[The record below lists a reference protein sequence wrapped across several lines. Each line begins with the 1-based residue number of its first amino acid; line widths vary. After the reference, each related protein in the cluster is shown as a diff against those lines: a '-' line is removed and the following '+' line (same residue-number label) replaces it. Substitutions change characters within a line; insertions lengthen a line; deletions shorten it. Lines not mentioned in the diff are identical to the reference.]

1 MTRKPFLTFFSASL
15 LSIKV
20 IMVFLLVSLSMVVK
34 AQETFFIPLQSDIRT
49 SDPLLDSLENK
60 SLFTTSRNSI
70 RKILA
75 NEPDRWDLIIP
86 LENESNWVLALEK
99 VKIWDNLASIETASG
114 KKISLPSDGVHY
126 RGTVKGHKGS
136 LVSMSIFDNGITG
149 FVSFPE
155 RGNFQLNPNTHVS
168 MGAFVNHVLY
178 PVSSLP
184 IRKTYECAAAE
195 GEPYR
200 AEELKS
206 FGTLRAEPKCIKV
219 YYELDY
225 DIFQDKGGV
234 APSLQ
239 FLTSLFNQ
247 VSTLFSND
255 GVQIRLSGVKIWD
268 IPSPYNGSDSEEML
282 TQFGATRTS
291 FTGDIGQLIS
301 YKASGG
307 IAWVRGVCSPS
318 RFRLSFASIDDS
330 FQSFPTYSWSVFV
343 MAHELGHTLGSSH
356 THACVWNGNNTAI
369 DGCYS
374 TEGGCNSFGLPA
386 AG

>member
-1 MTRKPFLTFFSASL
+1 
-15 LSIKV
+15 
-20 IMVFLLVSLSMVVK
+20 MVFLLVSPSILLR
-34 AQETFFIPLQSDIRT
+34 AQETFFVPSPAEIRT
-49 SDPLLDSLENK
+49 SDLLLDSLVNK
-60 SLFTTSRNSI
+60 SLFTASKNSI

-86 LENESNWVLALEK
+86 LENEANWVLALEK

-136 LVSMSIFDNGITG
+136 LVSMSIFDNGMTG
-149 FVSFPE
+149 FVSFPD
-155 RGNFQLNPNTHVS
+155 RGNFQMNPNTHVS

-234 APSLQ
+234 A
-239 FLTSLFNQ
+239 
-247 VSTLFSND
+247 
-255 GVQIRLSGVKIWD
+255 
-268 IPSPYNGSDSEEML
+268 
-282 TQFGATRTS
+282 A
-291 FTGDIGQLIS
+291 
-301 YKASGG
+301 
-307 IAWVRGVCSPS
+307 
-318 RFRLSFASIDDS
+318 
-330 FQSFPTYSWSVFV
+330 
-343 MAHELGHTLGSSH
+343 
-356 THACVWNGNNTAI
+356 
-369 DGCYS
+369 
-374 TEGGCNSFGLPA
+374 
-386 AG
+386 

>member
-1 MTRKPFLTFFSASL
+1 MIRKPFLTFFSASL

-34 AQETFFIPLQSDIRT
+34 AQETFFIPLQSDFRS
-49 SDPLLDSLENK
+49 SDPLLDSLVNK

-206 FGTLRAEPKCIKV
+206 FGT
-219 YYELDY
+219 
-225 DIFQDKGGV
+225 
-234 APSLQ
+234 
-239 FLTSLFNQ
+239 
-247 VSTLFSND
+247 
-255 GVQIRLSGVKIWD
+255 
-268 IPSPYNGSDSEEML
+268 
-282 TQFGATRTS
+282 
-291 FTGDIGQLIS
+291 
-301 YKASGG
+301 YK
-307 IAWVRGVCSPS
+307 
-318 RFRLSFASIDDS
+318 
-330 FQSFPTYSWSVFV
+330 
-343 MAHELGHTLGSSH
+343 EK
-356 THACVWNGNNTAI
+356 
-369 DGCYS
+369 
-374 TEGGCNSFGLPA
+374 E
-386 AG
+386 

>member
-1 MTRKPFLTFFSASL
+1 MIHKPFLKFFSAYL
-15 LSIKV
+15 LKIKV
-20 IMVFLLVSLSMVVK
+20 IMVFLLVSLSILVK
-34 AQETFFIPLQSDIRT
+34 AQEAFFIPLQSDIRT
-49 SDPLLDSLENK
+49 SDSLLDSLVNK
-60 SLFTTSRNSI
+60 SLFTTSKNSI
-70 RKILA
+70 RKILT
-75 NEPDRWDLIIP
+75 NEPDSWNLIIP
-86 LENESNWVLALEK
+86 LQNESNWVLALEK

-114 KKISLPSDGVHY
+114 KKVSLPSEGVHY

-136 LVSMSIFDNGITG
+136 LVSMSIFENGMTG
-149 FVSFPE
+149 FVSFPDL
-155 RGNFQLNPNTHVS
+155 GNFQMNPNTYFS
-168 MGAFVNHVLY
+168 TGSFINHVLY

-247 VSTLFSND
+247 VGTLFSND

-268 IPSPYNGSDSEEML
+268 IRM
-282 TQFGATRTS
+282 
-291 FTGDIGQLIS
+291 
-301 YKASGG
+301 
-307 IAWVRGVCSPS
+307 
-318 RFRLSFASIDDS
+318 
-330 FQSFPTYSWSVFV
+330 
-343 MAHELGHTLGSSH
+343 
-356 THACVWNGNNTAI
+356 
-369 DGCYS
+369 
-374 TEGGCNSFGLPA
+374 
-386 AG
+386 